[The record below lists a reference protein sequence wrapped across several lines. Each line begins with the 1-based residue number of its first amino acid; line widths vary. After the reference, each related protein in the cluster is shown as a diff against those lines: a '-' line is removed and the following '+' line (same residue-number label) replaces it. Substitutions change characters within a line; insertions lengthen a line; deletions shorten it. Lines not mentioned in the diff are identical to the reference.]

1 VKPSGKVLLAVL
13 VMLCLL
19 VALYVVQAGISA
31 RKVSEGIMETDIFE
45 AMTPETFATT
55 VLLAGFRGILA
66 DMLWLRTIEMQDT
79 QQYFELQA
87 LYELITRLQP
97 DFEEVWHFAAWNL
110 AYNIFYDAASLDEK
124 WDWLRAGTSLLKD
137 GINKNPRSYSLRWRL
152 GELYVRKYGD
162 PRYPMFAERLRK
174 ETGKHPYEHALEWYT
189 EAADPKRFPN
199 HGILQDVSMAQIHS
213 KLAELAHSENRTQDQ
228 IVYLENAIGWWMFI
242 LYEFPENNLGE
253 KRIVQLSGELAP
265 AYAAVAKQATSR
277 EDADPVLGK
286 LRAVAER
293 AVVLWGGY
301 EEGNLERLMIA
312 GKAWT
317 ELADAVSHWDGPEAA
332 TKELRK
338 AEELL
343 RLMQVQGDK
352 FYHRKPDKPEFLYY
366 RGDATIQLA
375 RCAAVRGDLE
385 TAEVLDRQGLEL
397 LRTLKEKLVSYG
409 DTFKRNDY
417 ELIEG
422 IVDELIAE
430 IEARL
435 AAYQEPVVEE
445 SETGGG

>member
-1 VKPSGKVLLAVL
+1 MKPSGKVLLAVL

-137 GINKNPRSYSLRWRL
+137 GIDKNPRSYSLRWRL

-162 PRYPMFAERLRK
+162 TRYPMFAERLRE

-189 EAADPKRFPN
+189 AAADPERFPD
-199 HGILQDVSMAQIHS
+199 HALLQDISIAQIHS

-228 IVYLENAIGWWMFI
+228 IMYLEGAIGWWMFI
-242 LYEFPENNLGE
+242 LYKSPENNLGE

-293 AVVLWGGY
+293 ADVLWGGY
-301 EEGNLERLMIA
+301 EEGDLERLMIA

-317 ELADAVSHWDGPEAA
+317 ELADAVSHVEGAEAA
-332 TKELRK
+332 TGELRK

-343 RLMQVQGDK
+343 RLMQVQGEK
-352 FYHRKPDKPEFLYY
+352 AYRREPEHPEFLYY
-366 RGDATIQLA
+366 RGDATLQLA
-375 RCAAVRGDLE
+375 RCAAIRGDLE
-385 TAEVLDRQGLEL
+385 RAEVLDRQGLAIF
-397 LRTLKEKLVSYG
+397 RALKEKLISYG
-409 DTFKRNDY
+409 GTTKRNDY
-417 ELIEG
+417 KPIERV
-422 IVDELIAE
+422 VDELIPE

-435 AAYQEPVVEE
+435 AMYQGPAVEG
-445 SETGGG
+445 TGGG

>member
-1 VKPSGKVLLAVL
+1 MKPSGKVLLAVL

-66 DMLWLRTIEMQDT
+66 DMLWLRTIEMQDK

-137 GINKNPRSYSLRWRL
+137 GINKNPRSHLLRWRL
-152 GELYVRKYGD
+152 GELYVRKHGD
-162 PRYPMFAERLRK
+162 TRYPMFAQRLRE
-174 ETGKHPYEHALEWYT
+174 ETGKHPYEHALDWFT
-189 EAADPKRFPN
+189 AAADPERFPN
-199 HGILQDVSMAQIHS
+199 HTMLQDVSMAQIHS
-213 KLAELAHSENRTQDQ
+213 KLAELARSENRTQDQ

-242 LYEFPENNLGE
+242 LHEFPENNLGE

-293 AVVLWGGY
+293 AVLLWGGY
-301 EEGNLERLMIA
+301 EEGDLERLIIA

-317 ELADAVSHWDGPEAA
+317 ELADAVSHVEGAEAA
-332 TKELRK
+332 TGELRK

-352 FYHRKPDKPEFLYY
+352 AYRRKPEHPEFLYY
-366 RGDATIQLA
+366 WGDATSHLA
-375 RCAAVRGDLE
+375 RCAAIRGDLE
-385 TAEVLDRQGLEL
+385 RAEVLDRQGLEIF
-397 LRTLKEKLVSYG
+397 RALKEKFVSYG
-409 DTFKRNDY
+409 GTFKRNDY
-417 ELIEG
+417 KPIEG
-422 IVDELIAE
+422 IVDELIPE

-435 AAYQEPVVEE
+435 AAYQEPVVEG
-445 SETGGG
+445 TGGG